1 MFLEALK
8 NNGCGVDDYR
18 NPVEVHVTYALLTN
32 QFIHCNEYY
41 YYDKCYLNAQ

>member
-8 NNGCGVDDYR
+8 NNGCGVGDLRD
-18 NPVEVHVTYALLTN
+18 PVEVHVTYALLTN
-32 QFIHCNEYY
+32 QLIHCNEY